1 MGFSVYLICIFLGSI
16 TCAGVFF
23 LRDLQSKSTSYKLLF
38 VLLLTVLVFE
48 YVANYLVENHNLPN
62 LVVYNV
68 FFVYLETILLVLY
81 FYRLMT
87 KKGKQLIRVG
97 LIGFL
102 MIGVINSLYFQSITE
117 KFQNISFAVAVL
129 LILSCCIWFF
139 FDIFRLKRY
148 QNVNILSVPEFWITT
163 SILFFYSSGFVY
175 FMPIRYFD
183 TMEMQLL
190 ELLSNVNRF
199 LAGLMY
205 LIFGF
210 AFYAPLVF
218 KNE

>member
-1 MGFSVYLICIFLGSI
+1 MGFNVYLFSILLGTI

-23 LRDLQSKSTSYKLLF
+23 FTELRTRSGSHKLLF
-38 VLLLTVLVFE
+38 GLLLTVLMFE
-48 YVANYLVENHNLPN
+48 YVANYLVEKHHLPN

-68 FFVYLETILLVLY
+68 FFVYLETILIVLY

-87 KKGKQLIRVG
+87 KKGKRLIRIG
-97 LIGFL
+97 LTAFILIGL
-102 MIGVINSLYFQSITE
+102 INSLFVQDIME
-117 KFQNISFAVAVL
+117 KFQNLSFAVAVL

-163 SILFFYSSGFVY
+163 SILFFYSTGFVY

-183 TMEMQLL
+183 TMELQLL
-190 ELLSNVNRF
+190 ELLGNVNRF

-210 AFYAPLVF
+210 AYYAPLIF
-218 KNE
+218 KK